1 MGTQA
6 GKSKKPKTIIREVVL
21 SNPTG
26 MHARP
31 SSMFV
36 KLASSFSCE
45 VTVTKDGESVNGKSI
60 MGLLT
65 LAISCGSTVVIETV
79 GTDAVAAADA
89 LQQLVASNFSEG
101 RPAAGPHAN

>member
-36 KLASSFSCE
+36 KLASSFACE

-65 LAISCGSTVVIETV
+65 LAVSSGSPITIETT
-79 GTDAVAAADA
+79 GTDAEAAADA
-89 LQQLVASNFSEG
+89 LARLVAGNFGEG